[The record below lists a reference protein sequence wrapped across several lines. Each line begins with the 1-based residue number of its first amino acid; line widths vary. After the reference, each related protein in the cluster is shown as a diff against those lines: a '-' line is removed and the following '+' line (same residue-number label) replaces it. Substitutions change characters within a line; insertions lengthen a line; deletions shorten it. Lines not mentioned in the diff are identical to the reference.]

1 MLTVSNLSLQF
12 GKRILF
18 DGVDI
23 QFTKGNCYGIIGAN
37 GAGKSTFLKILSKIQ
52 EPTTGHV
59 VLETDKRIS
68 VLEQN
73 HFAYDAHTVLD
84 TVVMGDKKRFDIK
97 NQMDALYAKPDFSE
111 ADGIRA
117 GELGVLF
124 EEMGGWNA
132 ESDAATLLSDLGIAE
147 REHPKFMR
155 ELDNRSKVRV
165 LLAQALF
172 GDPDVLILDE
182 PTNDLDVATIDWLEG
197 FLAEYEH
204 TVIVVSHDRHF
215 LDSVCTH
222 ICDIDY
228 GQINTFTG
236 NYSFWHQASQ
246 LATRQRNQQNRKAE
260 EKKKELEA
268 FIRRFSS
275 NVAKARQTTARKK
288 MLDKLDIA
296 EIKPSTRRYPAI
308 RFECEREAGDQIL
321 ECKGLANSP
330 AGQAHFIDIDLN
342 LKRGDKVALLSS
354 NSLATTAFYQIISGA
369 DKPDWGTVKWGV
381 TTKHAYIPVD
391 NAMYFQRDES
401 LVDWLRQYAS
411 TDVER
416 HEEYLRGFL
425 GKMLFSGEEGLKS
438 TTVLSGG
445 EKMRCMLSR
454 VMLLKPNVLL
464 LDEPTNH
471 LDLESISA
479 LNEALQ
485 NYTGTL
491 ILTSHDRELVHTV
504 CNRMVEI
511 GPQGMIDRYMRYDDY
526 LADEKFSTMRKQIY
540 A

>member
-18 DGVDI
+18 DDVDI

-37 GAGKSTFLKILSKIQ
+37 GAGKSTFLKILSKTQ

-59 VLETDKRIS
+59 ILEPDKRIS

-132 ESDAATLLSDLGIAE
+132 ESDAATLLSDLGVAE
-147 REHPKFMR
+147 SEHPKFMR

-197 FLAEYEH
+197 FLADYEH

-246 LATRQRNQQNRKAE
+246 LATRQRSQQNRKAE

-308 RFECEREAGDQIL
+308 LFECEREAGDQIL
-321 ECKGLANSP
+321 ECKGLTNSQE
-330 AGQAHFIDIDLN
+330 GQTHFIGIDLN

-369 DKPDWGTVKWGV
+369 DKPDCGTVKWGV
-381 TTKHAYIPVD
+381 TTKHAYIPID
-391 NAMYFQRDES
+391 NSTYFQTDES

-411 TDVER
+411 TDVEK

-425 GKMLFSGEEGLKS
+425 GKMLFSGEEALKS

-479 LNEALQ
+479 LNQALQ

-511 GPQGMIDRYMRYDDY
+511 GPQGMIDRHVRYDDY